1 VKAKAY
7 RKMWHSDD
15 IYEICDLDLEFSE
28 TFVTEEDHNK
38 QVKALESDLQQARQ
52 ELKEKDKANRELV
65 GALEWIASGKVGITT
80 GGEIT
85 RKAMSKYAAEVLA
98 KHKESK

>member
-65 GALEWIASGKVGITT
+65 GALEKILIEVGTSTLANKIAT
-80 GGEIT
+80 E
-85 RKAMSKYAAEVLA
+85 ALA
-98 KHKESK
+98 KWRLG